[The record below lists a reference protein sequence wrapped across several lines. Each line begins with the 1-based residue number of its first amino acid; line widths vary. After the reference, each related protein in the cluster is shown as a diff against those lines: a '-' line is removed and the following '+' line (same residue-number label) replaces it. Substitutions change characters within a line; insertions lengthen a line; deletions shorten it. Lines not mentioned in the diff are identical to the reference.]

1 MRRNTR
7 IMKSL
12 TAVLLGISVTYSAL
26 AADSAV
32 FPEKPVTMVVPFAAG
47 GSVDPVARIIAQRM
61 GELWQQ
67 PVVILNRP
75 GAGGNIGAE
84 AVVRAAADGYTLLIG
99 STALAISP
107 AIYPKLTYEA
117 GKDLAAISQMV
128 VTPNVLVVHPSLPAK
143 DVKAILALAK
153 SAPGRL
159 RSASAGTGSSNH
171 LALVLFNMTGG
182 LNIAHIPYKGAAP
195 AVADV
200 VGGHVDMTFVPIPA
214 ALPLLKAN
222 RLRALGVTTARR
234 SSVISEVP
242 TIAEAG
248 LPGYEAASWV
258 GMLAPAATPR
268 AIIDRLNLTVSES
281 LRTPN
286 VREALL
292 KAGAEPVGDSPQ
304 QFELTLRQEI
314 VKWAQVAKAAGEKLD

>member
-1 MRRNTR
+1 
-7 IMKSL
+7 
-12 TAVLLGISVTYSAL
+12 
-26 AADSAV
+26 
-32 FPEKPVTMVVPFAAG
+32 
-47 GSVDPVARIIAQRM
+47 M
-61 GELWQQ
+61 GDLWQQ
-67 PVVILNRP
+67 PVVIVNRP

-84 AVVRAAADGYTLLIG
+84 AVVRAPADGYTLLIG

-153 SAPGRL
+153 SAPGRV

>member
-1 MRRNTR
+1 
-7 IMKSL
+7 
-12 TAVLLGISVTYSAL
+12 
-26 AADSAV
+26 
-32 FPEKPVTMVVPFAAG
+32 
-47 GSVDPVARIIAQRM
+47 
-61 GELWQQ
+61 
-67 PVVILNRP
+67 
-75 GAGGNIGAE
+75 
-84 AVVRAAADGYTLLIG
+84 
-99 STALAISP
+99 
-107 AIYPKLTYEA
+107 
-117 GKDLAAISQMV
+117 
-128 VTPNVLVVHPSLPAK
+128 
-143 DVKAILALAK
+143 
-153 SAPGRL
+153 
-159 RSASAGTGSSNH
+159 
-171 LALVLFNMTGG
+171 
-182 LNIAHIPYKGAAP
+182 
-195 AVADV
+195 
-200 VGGHVDMTFVPIPA
+200 
-214 ALPLLKAN
+214 LKAN

-268 AIIDRLNLTVSES
+268 VIIDRLNLTVSES